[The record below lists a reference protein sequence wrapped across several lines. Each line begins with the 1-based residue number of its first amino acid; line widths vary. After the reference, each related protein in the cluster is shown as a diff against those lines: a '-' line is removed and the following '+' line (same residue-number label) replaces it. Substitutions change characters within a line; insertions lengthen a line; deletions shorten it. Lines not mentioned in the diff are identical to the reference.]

1 MKALL
6 CGGGTAGH
14 VMPAI
19 AIAEIL
25 EKEFSGITI
34 AFAGRTNGSE
44 NKAYSETGHTLY
56 TVDISGI
63 PRSLSTKGIKAL
75 LKILKSGKR
84 ARDIIKEF
92 SPDIIIGTGGY
103 VCYPFLRQGQ
113 RLGIKTV
120 MHESNVAPGLVTKIL
135 GPRCDKLL
143 LNLEGTEKHLRKTE
157 NTLVVGNPL
166 RKGFSTLTKSEAKR
180 HLGIPESKKL
190 IVSFGGSLGAEV
202 LNSTVL
208 AVMEDFIQ
216 NRDDVF
222 HIHATGRSYYEKT
235 ASSHRELSEKARNIR
250 LVPYIEDMPT
260 VLRAADIA
268 ITRSGAMTVSEILK
282 CATPSIL
289 IPSPNVT
296 ANHQYI
302 NAEYM
307 QRQGASVLIEEK
319 DLTAAKLKSEI
330 MALLESGDKR
340 KRMSASAKRIFTSD
354 TDVRISKAIREVI
367 GRKTS

>member
-25 EKEFSGITI
+25 KKEFPNTTI

-44 NKAYSETGHTLY
+44 NKAYSDTGHALY

-63 PRSLSTKGIKAL
+63 PRSLNAKSIKAL

-92 SPDIIIGTGGY
+92 EPDIIIGTGGY

-143 LNLEGTEKHLRKTE
+143 LNLEGTKKHLRKPE

-166 RKGFSTLTKSEAKR
+166 RKDFSSLTRSEAKR
-180 HLGIPESKKL
+180 RLGIPETKKL
-190 IVSFGGSLGAEV
+190 VVSFGGSLGAEV
-202 LNSTVL
+202 LNTAMLSL
-208 AVMEDFIQ
+208 MEEFIKKR
-216 NRDDVF
+216 NDVF
-222 HIHATGRSYYEKT
+222 HIHATGRAYFEKIN
-235 ASSHRELSEKARNIR
+235 SKNSDVFKKMRNIR

-307 QRQGASVLIEEK
+307 QEKGASILIEEK
-319 DLTAAKLKSEI
+319 DLTPERLRTEVS
-330 MALLESGDKR
+330 ALLESGEKR
-340 KRMSASAKRIFTSD
+340 SQMSACAKRIFTPD
-354 TDVRISKAIREVI
+354 TDKEIAKAIREI
-367 GRKTS
+367 TERKRS